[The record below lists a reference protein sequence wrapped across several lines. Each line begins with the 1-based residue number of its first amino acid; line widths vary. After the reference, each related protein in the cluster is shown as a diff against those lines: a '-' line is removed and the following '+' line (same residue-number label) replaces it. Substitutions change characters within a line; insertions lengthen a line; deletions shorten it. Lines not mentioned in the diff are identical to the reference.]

1 MKNAQVELSKENVA
15 IEVKLILLVSS
26 YEQLFD
32 NFFDKSHILSTPRI
46 DTFIKGKQRKIG
58 KPNIWKK
65 IEVLINEYWDDRLTK
80 LFVLRM
86 ELESYLIDKGVSIRN
101 NIIHSGK
108 DRMAI
113 MNFYSNSEDEYYDD
127 LNKVVVYYY
136 YFLKFVLLQFLEV
149 DLSEYIEETYIPTL
163 IEYE

>member
-1 MKNAQVELSKENVA
+1 
-15 IEVKLILLVSS
+15 
-26 YEQLFD
+26 
-32 NFFDKSHILSTPRI
+32 
-46 DTFIKGKQRKIG
+46 
-58 KPNIWKK
+58 
-65 IEVLINEYWDDRLTK
+65 
-80 LFVLRM
+80 M

>member
-1 MKNAQVELSKENVA
+1 MNFEGTYVA
-15 IEVKLILLVSS
+15 MI
-26 YEQLFD
+26 
-32 NFFDKSHILSTPRI
+32 TPFTDDGKI
-46 DTFIKGKQRKIG
+46 DEEGFRS
-58 KPNIWKK
+58 NI
-65 IEVLINEYWDDRLTK
+65 N
-80 LFVLRM
+80 
-86 ELESYLIDKGVSIRN
+86 YLIDKGVSIRN